1 MATEGDK
8 CLIDCIID
16 NGPPKAGTVNYND
29 LHNLYGYEDF
39 FCTFQ
44 TKLNINIIYFFRKG
58 LIYLE
63 VPIDASDHISVPP
76 LEGFV
81 MNRVLGD
88 YFETLLYKIFVSVDE
103 KTSVGEVFFK
113 T

>member
-44 TKLNINIIYFFRKG
+44 TKLNIN
-58 LIYLE
+58 
-63 VPIDASDHISVPP
+63 
-76 LEGFV
+76 
-81 MNRVLGD
+81 
-88 YFETLLYKIFVSVDE
+88 
-103 KTSVGEVFFK
+103 
-113 T
+113 